1 MRVFHD
7 HQYAFPARAAAETIE
22 EIRQPVLMQAAG
34 YRAIMAHKIATDGG
48 RIKEVAYNT
57 NTDKPAVSQPTNAQ
71 WLTIFLKQAAGTSA
85 NRQNGNRVK
94 NINAASI
101 RNISEI
107 FGDCRLLETMH
118 LVDHANGGVEY
129 RVSAYRAGTFS
140 QP

>member
-7 HQYAFPARAAAETIE
+7 RQYAFPARAAAETVE

-34 YRAIMAHKIATDGG
+34 YQQSGNHGG

-107 FGDCRLLETMH
+107 FGDCRLLETIH

>member
-7 HQYAFPARAAAETIE
+7 RQYAFPARAAAETVE
-22 EIRQPVLMQAAG
+22 EIRQPV
-34 YRAIMAHKIATDGG
+34 
-48 RIKEVAYNT
+48 
-57 NTDKPAVSQPTNAQ
+57 
-71 WLTIFLKQAAGTSA
+71 LTIFLKQAAGTSA

-107 FGDCRLLETMH
+107 FGDCRLLETIH

>member
-1 MRVFHD
+1 
-7 HQYAFPARAAAETIE
+7 
-22 EIRQPVLMQAAG
+22 
-34 YRAIMAHKIATDGG
+34 MAHKIATDGG

-101 RNISEI
+101 RNIRNI
-107 FGDCRLLETMH
+107 W
-118 LVDHANGGVEY
+118 
-129 RVSAYRAGTFS
+129 
-140 QP
+140 

>member
-1 MRVFHD
+1 
-7 HQYAFPARAAAETIE
+7 
-22 EIRQPVLMQAAG
+22 MQT
-34 YRAIMAHKIATDGG
+34 RHKIATDGG

>member
-1 MRVFHD
+1 MIANMRSRLVPPPKPSKKS
-7 HQYAFPARAAAETIE
+7 ASPSSC
-22 EIRQPVLMQAAG
+22 RQPVISN
-34 YRAIMAHKIATDGG
+34 RVIMAHKIATDGG

-107 FGDCRLLETMH
+107 FSD
-118 LVDHANGGVEY
+118 
-129 RVSAYRAGTFS
+129 
-140 QP
+140 

>member
-7 HQYAFPARAAAETIE
+7 RQYAFPARAAAETVE

-34 YRAIMAHKIATDGG
+34 YQQSHKIATDGG

-107 FGDCRLLETMH
+107 FSDCRLLETMH

-129 RVSAYRAGTFS
+129 RVSAYRAGPFS

>member
-7 HQYAFPARAAAETIE
+7 HQYAFPARAAAETASPSSC
-22 EIRQPVLMQAAG
+22 RQPVISN
-34 YRAIMAHKIATDGG
+34 RAIMAHKIATDGG

>member
-7 HQYAFPARAAAETIE
+7 RQYAFPARAAA
-22 EIRQPVLMQAAG
+22 
-34 YRAIMAHKIATDGG
+34 
-48 RIKEVAYNT
+48 AYNT

-107 FGDCRLLETMH
+107 FSDCRLLETMH

>member
-7 HQYAFPARAAAETIE
+7 RQYAFPARAAAETIE

-34 YRAIMAHKIATDGG
+34 YQQTDGG